1 MRRQLAHRQAR
12 KSLVEFGLRLLESG
26 LLQDGQGNLS
36 LYLPEAGVIA
46 ITPSA
51 LPYRQRQAED
61 ICLIDIEGR
70 LVEGRWKPTSEM
82 PLHLAFYRERG
93 DVRAVIHTHAP
104 YATIFSISG
113 AAELPMTLTEAVMH
127 LGAPVPVAPYAR
139 PGTAKLAAVTCQ
151 AIGEGCAVIMAH
163 HGLVTVG
170 GNLNA
175 AFHATLAV
183 EDTARAVLLARG
195 MGVEPRTLPPEEARA
210 LYELYQRN
218 YRPQTADG

>member
-1 MRRQLAHRQAR
+1 MTHQLTYRQAR
-12 KSLVEFGLRLLESG
+12 QALIEFSLRLLESG

-36 LYLPEAGVIA
+36 VYLPEAEVVA

-61 ICLIDIEGR
+61 ICLVDLTGK

-82 PLHLAFYRERG
+82 PLHLAFYQQRA

-104 YATIFSISG
+104 YATIFSVSG
-113 AAELPMTLTEAVMH
+113 EKELPMTLTEATMQ

-139 PGTAKLAAVTCQ
+139 PGTQELAAITCQ
-151 AIGEGCAVIMAH
+151 AAGEGRAVIMAH

-170 GNLNA
+170 ADLNA

-183 EDTARAVLLARG
+183 EDTARAVLLTRG
-195 MGVEPRTLPPEEARA
+195 MGVNPRTLPEKEARA